1 MKKKLKVIV
10 PLVALVAVVA
20 VYKMVLTAPE
30 ETHAKVKGEV
40 YVLPSEFVVNLDSG
54 RFAKLTVALVL
65 DEGHSA
71 AGGGGHGETAPPEG
85 FGPLPQEPLV
95 REIVT
100 DTLTGVPAVTLTSR
114 QGRHELEEKIEKTID
129 RETDVHTDSVLF
141 TDLVVQ

>member
-1 MKKKLKVIV
+1 MKRKLKVIV
-10 PLVALVAVVA
+10 PIVALVAVGA
-20 VYKMVLTAPE
+20 AYKFVLAAPE

-40 YVLPSEFVVNLDSG
+40 YVLPKEFVVNLDSG

-65 DEGHSA
+65 AEGHSA
-71 AGGGGHGETAPPEG
+71 AGGGGHEAAAPPEG

-100 DTLTGVPAVTLTSR
+100 DTLTGAPAAALTSR
-114 QGRHELEEKIEKTID
+114 RGRQEYEKRIEKTID
-129 RETDVHTDSVLF
+129 RETDVATESVLF